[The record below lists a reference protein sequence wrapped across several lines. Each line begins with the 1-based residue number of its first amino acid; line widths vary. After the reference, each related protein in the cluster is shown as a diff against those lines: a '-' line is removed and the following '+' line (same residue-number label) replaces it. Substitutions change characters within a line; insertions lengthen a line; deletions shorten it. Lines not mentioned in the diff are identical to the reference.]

1 MDMLL
6 PKSTVIHS
14 EGSWLCFHARH
25 KVVRLPSTALSP
37 IVDVLL
43 LDETVA
49 GLNNARLVPPLAVLV
64 AVGPMGVFV
73 RVGVAVGVA
82 VATGVLV
89 GVFVGPPGVLVAVG
103 MGVFVRVGVEVG

>member
-1 MDMLL
+1 MDTLL

-73 RVGVAVGVA
+73 RVGVLVGGTEVF
-82 VATGVLV
+82 V

-103 MGVFVRVGVEVG
+103 MGVFVRVGVEVGVFV